1 MGIETPNLGGNMPPA
16 EDEIK
21 KPKEGLG
28 AEKNRQI
35 AEYLTSGDYDGL
47 LQIISQEQD
56 KQKACE
62 VIQNSMFDF
71 NQGGRA
77 NSVNKLIETAL
88 GNVQQYGDAA
98 KELVLYSWRN
108 NLQGERFWKHPS
120 KNETLFIDDDGEL
133 ISFQGE
139 IGTHSQGDVK
149 GMNYIK
155 SLGKY
160 EVLTGP
166 NTGKTFDGSYEA
178 GQRHDPSYR
187 PIKGPEMKK

>member
-1 MGIETPNLGGNMPPA
+1 MGFETPNFGGNMPPA
-16 EDEIK
+16 EEPK
-21 KPKEGLG
+21 KPKESLG
-28 AEKNRQI
+28 AEKNKQI
-35 AEYLTSGDYDGL
+35 AEYLTSGNYDGL

-56 KQKACE
+56 KQTACE

-71 NQGGRA
+71 NQGSRA
-77 NSVNKLIETAL
+77 NTVNKLIETAL
-88 GNVQQYGDAA
+88 SNVQQHGEAL
-98 KELVLYSWRN
+98 KELIPYSWRN
-108 NLQGERFWKHPS
+108 NLQGERFWKHPN
-120 KNETLFIDDDGEL
+120 KKETLFVDDDGEL

-139 IGTHSQGDVK
+139 IGTFSQGDSK

-160 EVLTGP
+160 EVLTGS
-166 NTGKTFDGSYEA
+166 NAGKTFDGSYEA